1 MNFENNDLS
10 ENHKVLEN
18 NLDILETLERYFRE
32 SAITQQVSLPRW
44 ATW

>member
-10 ENHKVLEN
+10 ENHKVLEAHYET
-18 NLDILETLERYFRE
+18 LETLERYFRE
-32 SAITQQVSLPRW
+32 SAITQQVLLPRW